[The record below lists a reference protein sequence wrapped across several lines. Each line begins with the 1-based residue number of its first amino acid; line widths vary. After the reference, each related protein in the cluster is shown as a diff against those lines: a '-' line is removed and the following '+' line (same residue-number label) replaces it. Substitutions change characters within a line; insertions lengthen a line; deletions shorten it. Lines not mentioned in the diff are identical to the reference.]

1 MERTYQSSS
10 PLPQNRCPLCN
21 GIGIGWYRHNL
32 SNTHPGRMVSSMNAR
47 PHELEGALTITWLCW
62 PVGRWFGGGSVW
74 PMRRASGGARARII
88 TATAFSCQAKINNV
102 YYAVPH
108 THAHTISPCSRWRTQ
123 FVYCMLW
130 WMFWRFGWGLSTAS
144 DCWVL
149 SDKLNCAAR
158 IFLGM
163 CWGRTLVSTVVM
175 PWGGRVV

>member
-21 GIGIGWYRHNL
+21 GIGIGWFRHNL

-74 PMRRASGGARARII
+74 PMRASGGARARII

-102 YYAVPH
+102 LCRAAYTRTYKLTLLALAYTICVLYVMVDVLAV
-108 THAHTISPCSRWRTQ
+108 
-123 FVYCMLW
+123 
-130 WMFWRFGWGLSTAS
+130 WMGSQHS
-144 DCWVL
+144 
-149 SDKLNCAAR
+149 
-158 IFLGM
+158 
-163 CWGRTLVSTVVM
+163 
-175 PWGGRVV
+175 